1 MHTILHQADTRGI
14 ADHGWLNS
22 HHTFSFGNYH
32 NPDRM
37 GFGLLR
43 VINDDVVQPAMGFGT
58 HPHENMEII
67 SIPLRGEL
75 RHQDSMGNTQHI
87 STGEVQIMSAGSGLT
102 HSEYNASSS
111 DAVNFLQ
118 IWVLPKE
125 LNIEPR
131 YDQKVFLPEGRP
143 NQWQLVVAPDAEG
156 AVWIN
161 QAAWFSLGDYVKD
174 TKGSYDLR
182 QSGHGVYLFV
192 IEGAVTVFDQPLER
206 RDGLGISGTDR
217 IEFEASEDCEL
228 LIIEVPLT

>member
-1 MHTILHQADTRGI
+1 MKSILHQADTRGF

-22 HHTFSFGNYH
+22 HHTFTFGSYH
-32 NPDRM
+32 HPDRM

-43 VINDDVVQPAMGFGT
+43 VINDDVVQPEMGFGT
-58 HPHENMEII
+58 HPHDNMEII
-67 SIPLRGEL
+67 SIPLLGEL

-87 STGEVQIMSAGSGLT
+87 HTGEVQIMSAGVGLT

-131 YDQKVFLPEGRP
+131 YDQKVFRPEDRC
-143 NQWQLVVAPDAEG
+143 NQWQLVVAPDAED

-161 QAAWFSLGDYVKD
+161 QAAWFSLGDY
-174 TKGSYDLR
+174 TKGTIGCYKLR
-182 QSGHGVYLFV
+182 QSGHGIYLFV
-192 IEGAVTVFDQPLER
+192 IEGAVTVSGQTLER
-206 RDGLGISGTDR
+206 RDGLGISGTEQL
-217 IEFEASEDCEL
+217 EFEASEDCEL
-228 LIIEVPLT
+228 LIMEVPLT